1 MDQRKYK
8 KIKTSFTQN
17 IAIQCVVMYQN
28 IRPFLDGV
36 FQSIFGYTSVCK
48 HSPSCSEYAEDAI
61 QKYGTM
67 RGIILG
73 VKRIMS
79 CR

>member
-8 KIKTSFTQN
+8 KIKASFIQN
-17 IAIQCVVMYQN
+17 IALRCVVVYQN
-28 IRPFLDGV
+28 IRPFLDGAL
-36 FQSIFGYTSVCK
+36 QSVFGYVSMCK
-48 HSPSCSEYAEDAI
+48 HTPSCSEYAKDAI